1 MIRVELGEEV
11 HRRGKWRWSAG
22 GGALS
27 GLSRQPLLDACRALK
42 RMGAAGDTVVGLFRA
57 GRTIPDLTCRVR
69 WGVRKTV
76 NEEGPWFK
84 KWKPRP
90 AELVNRKKEGKP

>member
-11 HRRGKWRWSAG
+11 HRRGKWRWSTG

-42 RMGAAGDTVVGLFRA
+42 CMGAAGDTFVGLFRA

-69 WGVRKTV
+69 WGARKTV

-90 AELVNRKKEGKP
+90 ADLVRTKKEVKP